1 MIENKPS
8 APRSHTP
15 SDMPSEISVA
25 ARKDAHLDL
34 AKKAV
39 PSDDMPHPLDAI
51 TLPYCALPEANLSS
65 INITTCWLGKQLKAP
80 LMITGMTGGTSRA
93 RSLNQLLAAAA
104 NKHGIALGIGSQ
116 RASLQA
122 GESQAELRRIAPD
135 IPLIGNIGGA
145 QLAAEGGLGLA
156 QRAIDDIQAD
166 ALAIHINPLQEAIQP
181 EGDHDWRGVRAA
193 ILAAKQT
200 LSCPILVKEVGAGL
214 SIDVVDMLASDGI
227 EMMDVAGKGGTNW
240 AAVEAARRTPN
251 TAQLYEPFLDMGI
264 DLPDA
269 IHGARQVSDQ
279 LFIIASGGIRHGM
292 DASRCLWLG
301 ADIAGI
307 AGRALRA
314 LEDENG
320 TFHEGR
326 LDDYLSDFIQQIKLS
341 LFLTGNQSI
350 ANFKKMARI
359 CQENSD

>member
-1 MIENKPS
+1 MIDKIP
-8 APRSHTP
+8 
-15 SDMPSEISVA
+15 A
-25 ARKDAHLDL
+25 ATRKNAHLDL

-39 PSDDMPHPLDAI
+39 PLDHMPHPLDAI
-51 TLPYCALPEANLSS
+51 TLPYCALPEANLST
-65 INITTCWLGKQLKAP
+65 INISTSWLGKQLQAP

-93 RSLNQLLAAAA
+93 RKLNQFLAAAA

-122 GESQAELRRIAPD
+122 SESQAELRQLAPD

-145 QLAAEGGLGLA
+145 QLAAEGGLALA
-156 QRAIDDIQAD
+156 QCAIDDIQAD

-181 EGDHDWRGVRAA
+181 EGDHDWHGVRAA

-214 SIDVVDMLASDGI
+214 SFDVVDMLASDGI
-227 EMMDVAGKGGTNW
+227 EMIDVAGKGGTNW
-240 AAVEAARRTPN
+240 AAVEAARQTPN
-251 TAQLYEPFLDMGI
+251 ASQFYEPFLDIGI

-269 IHGARQVSDQ
+269 IRGARQVGEP

-307 AGRALRA
+307 AGGALRS

-320 TFHEGR
+320 VCHESR

-350 ANFKKMARI
+350 TNFRKMARI
-359 CQENSD
+359 CQNYAD